1 MKREQ
6 RTYRNLKPVAEAR
19 RIFLSRFANA
29 SRRLEVVPVRQALGR
44 YLANAVYAA
53 RSVPAYHGAA
63 VDGVAVVAATTFP
76 ALPESPVL
84 LAAGSAAIIAAAEGN
99 RSAGSFSNARATT
112 PRYGSGSIDT
122 SGLAVRCFI
131 STSPT
136 LSPSKGTRPVS
147 SS

>member
-19 RIFLSRFANA
+19 QIFFSRFADTPLR
-29 SRRLEVVPVRQALGR
+29 SEVTPVRRALGR
-44 YLANAVYAA
+44 YLASAVYTA

-84 LAAGSAAIIAAAEGN
+84 LAAGTAAIAVNTGDPLPPGCDAVVMVE
-99 RSAGSFSNARATT
+99 RSEEH
-112 PRYGSGSIDT
+112 T
-122 SGLAVRCFI
+122 SELQSLRH
-131 STSPT
+131 
-136 LSPSKGTRPVS
+136 
-147 SS
+147 